1 MQRKKLLIYGGM
13 AAAGGYLLWRQTG
26 SGGLSGLGSTE
37 SDANTLY
44 QTVQAKNTSVD
55 GLIDELM
62 GIDEAAAIAG
72 DYETK
77 IKQIRSRSVAQ
88 AKQML
93 MQAEAGTTSWDSA
106 LAALED
112 ADGYLDRLIIQ
123 IKADIAEPG
132 GAEKLAR
139 TTIAVIQ
146 KVQEAAEPERLE
158 AEKGVTEY
166 ALYKAT
172 EGAKAAGTAVG
183 KVTGGIIEGAFSSV
197 KGALG
202 KIPWWGWVVGVGG
215 VTLYFGGP
223 LIKAWITGR
232 AARMRAVPV
241 PAPTQVNPRRRSRR
255 R

>member
-1 MQRKKLLIYGGM
+1 MQRKTLLLYGGL
-13 AAAGGYLLWRQTG
+13 AAAGGYLLWRQR
-26 SGGLSGLGSTE
+26 SSSGLSGLGSTE

-44 QTVQAKNTSVD
+44 QTVQAKNVSLD
-55 GLIDELM
+55 NLLDELM
-62 GIDEAAAIAG
+62 GIDESAAIAG
-72 DYETK
+72 GYETQ

-106 LAALED
+106 LAALKD
-112 ADGYLDRLIIQ
+112 ADGYLDRLIVQ

-139 TTIAVIQ
+139 TTMAVIA
-146 KVQEAAEPERLE
+146 KAQEAAEPERLE
-158 AEKGVTEY
+158 AEKGITEY

-172 EGAKAAGTAVG
+172 EGAKAAGAAVG

-223 LIKAWITGR
+223 LISAWITGR
-232 AARMRAVPV
+232 AARMRAVP
-241 PAPTQVNPRRRSRR
+241 APVQANPRRRSRKK
-255 R
+255 